1 MNATQLKT
9 EYLTDP
15 VGIGI
20 SRPRLFWNCEG
31 GERQTAFQIAATDD
45 SGMPL
50 WDSGRTQSRSMR
62 AEWGGSPVPPK
73 TKVLWK
79 VRLWDENDVP
89 GPWRQAS
96 FETGIDRW
104 QADWITGDYKADK
117 KRRYPVDCFRKTFSA
132 SGVKKARLYITAC
145 GLYEAKLN
153 GERVGDM
160 ILAPGITDYRK
171 RVQYQTWDVTGLLRQ
186 GENELAVQLADG
198 WYRGSCGAWG
208 LKNQYGTQTK
218 LLAQLE
224 LVQADGSTRIIATDG
239 SWDWSSDGPIR
250 FADNKDGE
258 AVEAARVPGY
268 GGRAKVTSHNVVPT
282 ASNNVAVTE
291 HEQLKPTLITT
302 PSSISARTSRV
313 MPGSR

>member
-132 SGVKKARLYITAC
+132 SGVKKARLYIC
-145 GLYEAKLN
+145 LLY
-153 GERVGDM
+153 
-160 ILAPGITDYRK
+160 
-171 RVQYQTWDVTGLLRQ
+171 
-186 GENELAVQLADG
+186 
-198 WYRGSCGAWG
+198 
-208 LKNQYGTQTK
+208 
-218 LLAQLE
+218 
-224 LVQADGSTRIIATDG
+224 
-239 SWDWSSDGPIR
+239 
-250 FADNKDGE
+250 
-258 AVEAARVPGY
+258 
-268 GGRAKVTSHNVVPT
+268 TSLSKSP
-282 ASNNVAVTE
+282 
-291 HEQLKPTLITT
+291 
-302 PSSISARTSRV
+302 
-313 MPGSR
+313 MP